1 MSRGREFFDLVL
13 PGMTVELRCVACG
26 AWFRWTAGRT
36 VNDPPSHCSDRCRKR
51 HHQILA
57 MVDADRSLCPRPE
70 KRVYLS
76 HADAE
81 RACNRIRRHA
91 VSVPVRVPAH
101 RPGPVPYPAGVN
113 RRIRGLGAVLSDHAG
128 GRPRGDWFRR
138 TGTGRR

>member
-81 RACNRIRRHA
+81 RACNRIRRH
-91 VSVPVRVPAH
+91 
-101 RPGPVPYPAGVN
+101 
-113 RRIRGLGAVLSDHAG
+113 DHAMI
-128 GRPRGDWFRR
+128 RPYRCQCGFLHIGLVPFRIPP
-138 TGTGRR
+138 G